1 MEFIGYLKRILRD
14 FFTICSCI
22 LIGASVF
29 IPAFLKEASINA
41 SLLWQIIVVSLTTS
55 ILSIVYCSRRELS
68 KRVYL
73 IRSAVHYVLVNL
85 VLFLSVYFFDWFKLG
100 KTSTIIAFVVLV
112 LLVYILV
119 HISIYFID
127 NIKAKNLNKML
138 DEYKKRRGE
147 EIE

>member
-1 MEFIGYLKRILRD
+1 MDFIGYLKRILRD
-14 FFTICSCI
+14 FFTICSCV
-22 LIGASVF
+22 LIGATVF
-29 IPAFLKEASINA
+29 ILAFLKEASIDA
-41 SLLWQIIVVSLTTS
+41 SLLWQIIVVSLATS
-55 ILSIVYCSRRELS
+55 FLSLIFYSRRELS
-68 KRVYL
+68 KRVYF
-73 IRSAVHYVLVNL
+73 IRIAVHYVLVNL

-100 KTSTIIAFVVLV
+100 KTSTIIVFVLLV

>member
-1 MEFIGYLKRILRD
+1 MDFIGYSKRILRD

-22 LIGASVF
+22 FIGASVF
-29 IPAFLKEASINA
+29 ILAFLKETSVDV
-41 SLLWQIIVVSLTTS
+41 SLLWQIIVVSLATS
-55 ILSIVYCSRRELS
+55 FLSIVYCSERELS
-68 KRVYL
+68 KRAYL

-100 KTSTIIAFVVLV
+100 KASTIITFVVLV
-112 LLVYILV
+112 LIVYILV
-119 HISIYFID
+119 HISIYFMD

>member
-14 FFTICSCI
+14 FFAICSCV

-29 IPAFLKEASINA
+29 ILAFLKDGSVKS
-41 SLLWQIIVVSLTTS
+41 SLLWQIIVVSLATS
-55 ILSIVYCSRRELS
+55 FLSIVYYSERELS

-73 IRSAVHYVLVNL
+73 MRIAVHYVLVNL
-85 VLFLSVYFFDWFKLG
+85 VLFLSVYFFDWFKFSNA
-100 KTSTIIAFVVLV
+100 STVIAFVILV

-119 HISIYFID
+119 HMSIYFID